1 MQQPVLQ
8 EQKKICGA
16 EKSKTTE
23 EEKEE
28 EKDQKNEHSSQIC
41 STNHSNS
48 FVRINT
54 KYAAK

>member
-1 MQQPVLQ
+1 MQEQVLQ
-8 EQKKICGA
+8 EQEKICDA
-16 EKSKTTE
+16 EKSNTTE

-48 FVRINT
+48 FVRINP